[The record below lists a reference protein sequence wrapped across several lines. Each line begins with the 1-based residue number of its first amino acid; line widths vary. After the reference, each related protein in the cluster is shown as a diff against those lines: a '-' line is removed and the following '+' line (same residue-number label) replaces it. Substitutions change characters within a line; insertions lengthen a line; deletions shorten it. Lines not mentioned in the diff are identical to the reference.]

1 MKSLSCI
8 FLVGIL
14 FLLSSCKSGHSEVSK
29 GDVAQVE
36 NTILS
41 SFVDSSRYD
50 TLAAAV
56 GHQDTIIDQT
66 VIEQDSFSEKHILSE
81 KVIKPVLNDNYSP
94 INAKRSKRGKFVFE
108 EETFDFGFIEMG
120 EEVDHSFSFKNV
132 GDQAISIS
140 NVKAS
145 CGCTMPSYPFIP
157 IEPGENG
164 KIDVHFDSKGRLGRQ
179 TADVTIYI
187 EGESEV
193 YNLSLK
199 GVVSAPLASDVLI
212 DSSGNE

>member
-1 MKSLSCI
+1 MLT
-8 FLVGIL
+8 
-14 FLLSSCKSGHSEVSK
+14 SCKFNNAEVSK
-29 GDVAQVE
+29 EDVAHVE
-36 NTILS
+36 SIILS
-41 SFVDSSRYD
+41 SLENPSRYD
-50 TLAAAV
+50 TLAEAV

-81 KVIKPVLNDNYSP
+81 KVIKPVLIDNYSP
-94 INAKRSKRGKFVFE
+94 INAKRSKRDQFVFE

-120 EEVDHSFSFKNV
+120 EDVDHSFSFKNV
-132 GDQAISIS
+132 GDQALSIS

-164 KIDVHFDSKGRLGRQ
+164 KIDVHFDSKGRLGPQ

-199 GVVSAPLASDVLI
+199 GVVSAPLARDVLI